1 MNYSVIGALL
11 LSATVTNE
19 ALGQRPAAAGK
30 GQGRGYEIAG
40 QLSQAPAGT
49 QVYLRNE
56 ADARRRPL
64 DSAATDAAGRFR
76 LRGPLAAPGV
86 YELYSKLSRENLY
99 LPLAPG
105 SRLQVRAAAPQL
117 QATAAVSGAPEAA
130 ALAHM
135 QRQQRQAMQRIEAL
149 MPRRPAETDTA
160 ATRAFE
166 RQWAAEFRAFQGAA
180 QRVARGPSYT
190 APFAAVSFLSSFDEY
205 KPFLDSATVRY
216 VQQWPASPYTQRLL
230 RDQAVARA
238 TAVGQLAPDISLP
251 TPQGN
256 AVALSSLRGKYVLM
270 DFWASWCGP
279 CRRENP
285 ELLKLYQAYRGKGL
299 ELYSVATDDK
309 PEAWRKA
316 IAADGLTWTQVFDDP
331 KAAQPAKETYGIRA
345 LPTTILLDPQG
356 RIIAK
361 NMRGEALAAKLADLL
376 P

>member
-1 MNYSVIGALL
+1 MHYSVVGALL
-11 LSATVTNE
+11 LSATVSSA
-19 ALGQRPAAAGK
+19 ALGQRPAAGGK
-30 GQGRGYEIAG
+30 GQGYQIVGRLG
-40 QLSQAPAGT
+40 QAPAGT
-49 QVYLRNE
+49 KVYLRFE
-56 ADARRRPL
+56 ADAQRRAL

-76 LRGPLAAPGV
+76 LQGPLTAPGV

-105 SRLQVRAAAPQL
+105 SRLQVRAEVKQL
-117 QATAAVSGAPEAA
+117 QTTAAVSGSPEAE

-135 QRQQRQAMQRIEAL
+135 QRQQRQALNRIEAL

-166 RQWAAEFRAFQGAA
+166 RQWAAEFRVFHGAA
-180 QRVARGPSYT
+180 QHVARGPHHT

-205 KPFLDSATVRY
+205 KPFLDSATTRY
-216 VQQWPASPYTQRLL
+216 ARQWPASPYTQRLL

-251 TPQGN
+251 APDGKP
-256 AVALSSLRGKYVLM
+256 AALSSLRGKYVLV

-285 ELLKLYQAYRGKGL
+285 ELLKLYTAYRAKGL

-316 IAADGLTWTQVFDDP
+316 IATDGLTWTQVFDDP
-331 KAAQPAKETYGIRA
+331 AAAQPTKETYGIRA

-361 NMRGEALAAKLADLL
+361 NLRGEALAAKLAELL